1 MKCPFEAFTKDREL
15 VLLTGMA
22 GGRERA
28 DDKASIVANL
38 ARVVERDSVVFVER
52 RVSRMSLGGTAV
64 IGRDELKKIRDR
76 AKILELI
83 EERKS

>member
-1 MKCPFEAFTKDREL
+1 VKCPFEAFTKDREI
-15 VLLTGMA
+15 VLLTGTA
-22 GGRERA
+22 NARERA

-38 ARVVERDSVVFVER
+38 ARVVERDSVLFVER
-52 RVSRMSLGGTAV
+52 RVSRTTLGGTAV
-64 IGRDELKKIRDR
+64 IGQDELKKIRDR